1 MEITKFIRSH
11 SNEETTNIYID
22 IPQEQMDFI
31 TNQIF
36 DLGHFGYA
44 YDALSELILQEPIDN
59 REERTQTSLALKEV
73 FGNVYHI
80 EQVARYLNRLSE
92 EQQIVYKVI
101 RGLSLEE
108 RKNLYFYKT
117 RTTTCKKNI
126 FSAFIKPVNFRIE
139 IVKNANLQFQILC
152 IIPIRRRVSNEFQ

>member
-22 IPQEQMDFI
+22 IPQEQLDFI

-59 REERTQTSLALKEV
+59 REERTHTSLALKEV

-108 RKNLYFYKT
+108 RKEIYNSIKLGQQPAK
-117 RTTTCKKNI
+117 RNI

-139 IVKNANLQFQILC
+139 IVKNANLRFQIFMHYH
-152 IIPIRRRVSNEFQ
+152 N

>member
-22 IPQEQMDFI
+22 IPQEQLDFI

-59 REERTQTSLALKEV
+59 REERTHTSSIKRG

-108 RKNLYFYKT
+108 RKEIYNSIKLGQQPAKG
-117 RTTTCKKNI
+117 I
-126 FSAFIKPVNFRIE
+126 FSVHLS
-139 IVKNANLQFQILC
+139 NL
-152 IIPIRRRVSNEFQ
+152 